1 MLSHDL
7 SQCIEYVPRSFVCI
21 KCVLLHAHELF
32 ALCCLRGA
40 CHSISSSCSHKGR
53 ARFPCIKT
61 HQCSSCNPHSLT
73 QLPLLISTYLESM
86 DLLSSALS
94 HHALSL
100 SPSPS
105 LSKSSESLLANRISS
120 LPPGQCVEMM
130 EHFHGYFTQ
139 RVNTVGGG
147 AAMGDPLVVN
157 LVPSLEKVADLLSV
171 VLDNVP
177 LSVWTSHLKD
187 KALTALLKLHNEVS
201 LPFLQASYTKVSLST
216 C

>member
-7 SQCIEYVPRSFVCI
+7 SQCIEYVPHSFVLI
-21 KCVLLHAHELF
+21 KCVLLYAHEHF
-32 ALCCLRGA
+32 ALL
-40 CHSISSSCSHKGR
+40 SSSCSHKDHV
-53 ARFPCIKT
+53 RFPCIKT
-61 HQCSSCNPHSLT
+61 CSSYNPHSLT
-73 QLPLLISTYLESM
+73 QLPLLVSTYLESM

-120 LPPGQCVEMM
+120 LPPGQCVEMI

-139 RVNTVGGG
+139 RVNTDGGG
-147 AAMGDPLVVN
+147 SAMGDPLVIN

-171 VLDNVP
+171 VLGNVP

-187 KALTALLKLHNEVS
+187 KALTALLKLHEEVS